1 MKHKKTKEYS
11 RVLKA
16 LKNVLIGIVRMT
28 SFISDVISI
37 LDNVGLL

>member
-1 MKHKKTKEYS
+1 MKHKKTKECS

-16 LKNVLIGIVRMT
+16 FKNVLIGIVRMT